1 MVILFLK
8 KTLFILFFFYVNTAS
23 TQVIDKKKI
32 LNLNISS
39 FDVVEKDLKF
49 SEEIPT
55 DFKNLAQLWF
65 NEKVKVNGFEGKI
78 TIFIDEYSENIST
91 IDDGKRIDISINF
104 NAEIA
109 KLNNK
114 KINKATGNVNSYG
127 TMIGNFS
134 LNEFDVLIS
143 NTQSELI
150 VILSEKL
157 ESFF

>member
-1 MVILFLK
+1 MAIKFLK
-8 KTLFILFFFYVNTAS
+8 KPLLILIFFYVNTAS

-55 DFKNLAQLWF
+55 DFKNLTQLWF
-65 NEKVKVNGFEGKI
+65 DEKVKVNGFEGKI
-78 TIFIDEYSENIST
+78 TIYIDEYSENIST

-104 NAEIA
+104 NAEIS

-114 KINKATGNVNSYG
+114 KINKAKGNVSSFG
-127 TMIGNFS
+127 TMVGDFS

-150 VILSEKL
+150 VILSKKL
-157 ESFF
+157 ETFF